1 MTQSSTCPGSLVANV
16 SMPWQVL
23 PPLAPRK
30 MPPKARDST
39 RPNPGPSA
47 RESRGANGCRVSRG
61 RFRVVGCGA
70 FRLDFDGWFL
80 QVGGVELADLPKLRI
95 EDGLVLAG
103 VGCALAESP

>member
-47 RESRGANGCRVSRG
+47 RESASNRCVFVVSALAGIVLKLPRVSYPAKASAA
-61 RFRVVGCGA
+61 C
-70 FRLDFDGWFL
+70 
-80 QVGGVELADLPKLRI
+80 E
-95 EDGLVLAG
+95 
-103 VGCALAESP
+103 